1 MHVKIQTHILAQ
13 SRSVSRERTNRDVLV
28 VAFVQLRDELSNRV
42 LVADIA
48 AAQLDGEE
56 SDLDGG

>member
-1 MHVKIQTHILAQ
+1 MHVKIQTHISVQ
-13 SRSVSRERTNRDVLV
+13 SRSVTRERTNREVLV
-28 VAFVQLRDELSNRV
+28 VAFVQMRDELSNRV